1 MNITFIGTG
10 KLKSLCGSPYC
21 NCCYLV
27 TKSCQTLC
35 DLMDYSTPGSPVFHS
50 IPEFVQTHVH
60 WVSDTIQ
67 LSHPLSSPSPPGFC
81 LSQHQGLFQCVSSSH
96 QVAKVCNM
104 VWISILWRV
113 STMLLCKMVCIGR
126 VLKQEAV
133 TCFSCGVKTE
143 ESHFFKC
150 NHGNL

>member
-50 IPEFVQTHVH
+50 LPEFVQTHVH

-67 LSHPLSSPSPPGFC
+67 LSHPLSPPSPSA
-81 LSQHQGLFQCVSSSH
+81 LSLPSIRVFSSELALCIRWPKYWSFSFSISPSSEYSWLISFRIDWFDLAVHWRGLEPNLKYLQHMPAADSQ
-96 QVAKVCNM
+96 
-104 VWISILWRV
+104 I
-113 STMLLCKMVCIGR
+113 
-126 VLKQEAV
+126 
-133 TCFSCGVKTE
+133 
-143 ESHFFKC
+143 
-150 NHGNL
+150 

>member
-1 MNITFIGTG
+1 MVLG
-10 KLKSLCGSPYC
+10 KMVCVQCSSVDQACP
-21 NCCYLV
+21 
-27 TKSCQTLC
+27 TLC
-35 DLMDYSTPGSPVFHS
+35 DPMDRSTPGLPVHH
-50 IPEFVQTHVH
+50 PLLELGQTPVH
-60 WVSDTIQ
+60 QFSDALQ
-67 LSHPLSSPSPPGFC
+67 PSHPLASPSTPAFNT
-81 LSQHQGLFQCVSSSH
+81 SQHQGLFQCVSSSH